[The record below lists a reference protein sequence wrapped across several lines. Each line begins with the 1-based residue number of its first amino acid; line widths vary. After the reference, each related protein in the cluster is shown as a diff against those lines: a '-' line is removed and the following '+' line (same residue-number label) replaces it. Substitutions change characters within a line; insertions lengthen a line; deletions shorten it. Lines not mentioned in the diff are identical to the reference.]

1 MERGIAGEASAH
13 RVVKAARGDA
23 VWPFF
28 CLPGF
33 AFDRCHAS
41 DFDAEVVALAANG
54 GGAVA
59 VREARA
65 TGLLLE
71 FHALTVAH
79 QNGGAVG
86 G

>member
-33 AFDRCHAS
+33 AFDR
-41 DFDAEVVALAANG
+41 
-54 GGAVA
+54 
-59 VREARA
+59 
-65 TGLLLE
+65 
-71 FHALTVAH
+71 
-79 QNGGAVG
+79 
-86 G
+86 